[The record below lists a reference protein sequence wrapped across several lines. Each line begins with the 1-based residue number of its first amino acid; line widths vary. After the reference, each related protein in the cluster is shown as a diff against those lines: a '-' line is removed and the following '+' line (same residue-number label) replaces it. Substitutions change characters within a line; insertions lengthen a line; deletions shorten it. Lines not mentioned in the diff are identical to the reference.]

1 MPHWKLERSIEGI
14 VVGVDEA
21 GCAPLAGPVVAA
33 AVQLDRKL
41 PPTLARSIDDSK
53 KLSAQTRESIFAA
66 LPGYAQIG
74 VGEASVEE
82 IEQINILRAAHL
94 AMRRAVERL
103 AVLPALILVDGN
115 RLPGFAFPTRC
126 VVGGDGISLSIAAAS
141 IIAKVTRDRA
151 MAALAER
158 FPGYGWERNAGY
170 PTPEHLAALRRLG
183 VTAMHRRTFRPVS
196 EVMTTTY

>member
-33 AVQLDRKL
+33 AVLLDRKL
-41 PPTLARSIDDSK
+41 PRTLARSIDDSK

-66 LPGYAQIG
+66 LPGHAQIG

-115 RLPGFAFPTRC
+115 RLPGFAFPTQC

-170 PTPEHLAALRRLG
+170 PTPEHLAALRQLG

-196 EVMTTTY
+196 EVMTTRY